1 MEPFKTAYSSA
12 LVACLAQH
20 LTRHHKGFDVRVFKA
35 AILPRLEALEL
46 KARAQLIADTL
57 HQTLPADPADRARV
71 LTAILHPDPLDHAN
85 QQSDDDG
92 ICGWGVLP
100 LTMVV
105 GQHGIADFDRSMAL
119 LAEMTKR
126 FSSEFGI
133 RHFLIADQARALRI
147 LDGWLD
153 DPNRHVRR
161 LISEGTRPRLPW
173 AMQLPALIADP
184 SPVLPLL
191 TRLRDDPEAYVRRS
205 VANHLNDISKD
216 HPGLVTDIARD
227 WMKGAGK
234 DRQTLIRHACRSL
247 IKKGDT
253 AALAIFGREKPQ
265 LATLALQLSSSAVRM
280 GDGLD
285 ITAELRSTSGT
296 EQHLTIDYVLHFLK
310 ADGRL
315 SPKVFKGSNLTLGPG
330 QVHVFCRTHR
340 FREVTTR
347 RHYAGMQAVCL
358 RINGMDTDPVT
369 FRLDA

>member
-1 MEPFKTAYSSA
+1 MEPFKTAFSPL
-12 LVACLAQH
+12 LVAT
-20 LTRHHKGFDVRVFKA
+20 LTRHLSRHHAGFDANAFQA
-35 AILPRLEALEL
+35 AILPRLDTLEL
-46 KARAQLIADTL
+46 KARAQLIADAL
-57 HQTLPADPADRARV
+57 HQTLPRDPGERAGV
-71 LTAILHPDPLDHAN
+71 LRAILHPDPLDHAN
-85 QQSDDDG
+85 QQSDAVG

-133 RHFLIADQARALRI
+133 RHFLIADQSRALRI
-147 LDGWLD
+147 LESWLD

-173 AMQLPALIADP
+173 AMQLRSLLADP

-191 TRLRDDPEAYVRRS
+191 TRLRDDPEPYVRRS
-205 VANHLNDISKD
+205 VGNHLNDISKD

-234 DRQTLIRHACRSL
+234 SRQALIRHACRSL
-247 IKKGDT
+247 IKQGDA
-253 AALAIFGREKPQ
+253 AALAVFGREKPQ
-265 LATLALQLSSSAVRM
+265 LAISALGLSSNMVRM
-280 GDGLD
+280 GDALD
-285 ITAELRSTSGT
+285 LTAELRSTSGT
-296 EQHLTIDYVLHFLK
+296 EQHLTIDYVLHFRK

-315 SPKVFKGSNLTLGPG
+315 SPKVFKGGNLTLGPG
-330 QVHVFCRTHR
+330 EVHVFRRTHR

-347 RHYAGMQAVCL
+347 RHYSGTQALCL
-358 RINGMDTDPVT
+358 RINGVDTDPAE
-369 FRLDA
+369 FHLGG